1 MRFTSLLSL
10 AVLCACDLGAIG
22 IGGDETDGF
31 KIADSAPT
39 EHLGAA
45 LDGGAALTFGQ
56 LFEQGEGIA
65 FAGKPDPSALLTAT
79 NIVDDERDRTGRA
92 PLSILSY
99 NLALLDAKL
108 LGFIPYAQTPDL
120 DARRKITAGRVFARG
135 VDIVLLQ
142 ELWLDEDV
150 AEFFSSADEF
160 GYRGFVQDRNGH
172 NDGLGIFIK
181 QSAIAGGTTTEFDF
195 GAYGAQN
202 GQEYFPGPGIKRGWI
217 AVTFT
222 HPEIGRIHAF
232 DTHMQAYPENWLG
245 RMKQA
250 REIGII
256 MRQVAEAE
264 DNVNDLVVVGGD
276 FNAGPYYKAATW
288 NVPDGS
294 LQDRWFH
301 NTLSYPI
308 LLTYADMVDL
318 AIMGRPAADATADV
332 TLGNT
337 VVNDAATALTIPGA
351 QEGWCQ
357 RTPVTTFSASD
368 CNSLYF
374 DQYGGTE
381 YPARLDHI
389 FAHDPDGRIIAAK
402 SELVFVEKQ
411 PFGSIEVEQ
420 SDHLGVA
427 VELFVSPR

>member
-181 QSAIAGGTTTEFDF
+181 QSAIAGGTT
-195 GAYGAQN
+195 
-202 GQEYFPGPGIKRGWI
+202 K
-217 AVTFT
+217 
-222 HPEIGRIHAF
+222 
-232 DTHMQAYPENWLG
+232 
-245 RMKQA
+245 
-250 REIGII
+250 
-256 MRQVAEAE
+256 
-264 DNVNDLVVVGGD
+264 
-276 FNAGPYYKAATW
+276 
-288 NVPDGS
+288 
-294 LQDRWFH
+294 
-301 NTLSYPI
+301 
-308 LLTYADMVDL
+308 
-318 AIMGRPAADATADV
+318 
-332 TLGNT
+332 
-337 VVNDAATALTIPGA
+337 
-351 QEGWCQ
+351 
-357 RTPVTTFSASD
+357 
-368 CNSLYF
+368 
-374 DQYGGTE
+374 
-381 YPARLDHI
+381 
-389 FAHDPDGRIIAAK
+389 
-402 SELVFVEKQ
+402 
-411 PFGSIEVEQ
+411 
-420 SDHLGVA
+420 
-427 VELFVSPR
+427 